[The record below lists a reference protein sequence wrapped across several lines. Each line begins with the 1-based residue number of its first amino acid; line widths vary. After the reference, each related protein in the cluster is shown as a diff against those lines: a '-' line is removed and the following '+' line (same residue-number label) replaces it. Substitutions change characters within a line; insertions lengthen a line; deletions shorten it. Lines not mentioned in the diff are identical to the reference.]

1 MMSKQQEREVAT
13 AALELISGLH
23 GRGFTPG
30 FATAALSLA
39 LHWMITNE
47 DQARMICALLESPSL
62 PPDKWF
68 SGMPDFGPTKRSN
81 LQ

>member
-1 MMSKQQEREVAT
+1 
-13 AALELISGLH
+13 
-23 GRGFTPG
+23 
-30 FATAALSLA
+30 LA